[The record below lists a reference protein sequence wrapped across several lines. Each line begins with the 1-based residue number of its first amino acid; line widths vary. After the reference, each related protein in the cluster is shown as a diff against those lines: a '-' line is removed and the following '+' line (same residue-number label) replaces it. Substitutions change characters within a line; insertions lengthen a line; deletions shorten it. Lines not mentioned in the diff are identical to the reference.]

1 MARRSA
7 SCTQAELTSLIKA
20 ALAAGVGVERI
31 AGIKLTREGAV
42 LLFGDNR
49 SEMANDLD
57 RELAEFEARHGQ
69 D

>member
-1 MARRSA
+1 M
-7 SCTQAELTSLIKA
+7 
-20 ALAAGVGVERI
+20 ERI
-31 AGIKLTREGAV
+31 AGIKVTRESAV